1 MTGRTEP
8 AKGGKQGKN
17 DHIVVFAPQ
26 HPAAV
31 DENEVTNE
39 IGERDE
45 EICGIE
51 SRGLCGI
58 PIYAC

>member
-39 IGERDE
+39 IGE
-45 EICGIE
+45 
-51 SRGLCGI
+51 
-58 PIYAC
+58 